1 MATIEKLFN
10 FEERQQAQDILGQKE
25 DLGFGALMP
34 QGYGAIGAG
43 VNKLGR
49 NIFGNNDPVLKERAA
64 IEGALLETQNEL
76 TPEQMA
82 DPSVLY
88 PTMMAKL
95 KNLNVNPKMVLGLQQ
110 IMQDQLA
117 TKSTAEYNNLYK
129 MSTVRLAESDAERKK
144 TENEEKARTKRET
157 IINREFEILKK
168 GDSLLRQVISNESKG
183 LINNL
188 ESSEQKR
195 LVSLVENRAKEIY
208 LNDFEVKSI
217 SEAMTKAANEIMP
230 NVKEIDEAGP
240 VFLNKNK
247 FEYITPVESTTSPVD
262 LDKVNELVS
271 GKYNPKIGN

>member
-1 MATIEKLFN
+1 L
-10 FEERQQAQDILGQKE
+10 
-25 DLGFGALMP
+25 
-34 QGYGAIGAG
+34 
-43 VNKLGR
+43 
-49 NIFGNNDPVLKERAA
+49 
-64 IEGALLETQNEL
+64 
-76 TPEQMA
+76 
-82 DPSVLY
+82 
-88 PTMMAKL
+88 L
-95 KNLNVNPKMVLGLQQ
+95 KNEA
-110 IMQDQLA
+110 D
-117 TKSTAEYNNLYK
+117 
-129 MSTVRLAESDAERKK
+129 RKK

-230 NVKEIDEAGP
+230 NVKEIDEFGP

-247 FEYITPVESTTSPVD
+247 FEYITPVESATSVNTD
-262 LDKVNELVS
+262 LLNEKL
-271 GKYNPKIGN
+271 KNYQPKTGN

>member
-25 DLGFGALMP
+25 DASFGSLMP
-34 QGYGAIGAG
+34 KGYGAIGAG

-110 IMQDQLA
+110 IMQDQIA
-117 TKSTAEYNNLYK
+117 TKTTAEGNQAYK
-129 MSTVRLAESDAERKK
+129 QLTVNAALSDQERKK

-188 ESSEQKR
+188 ESSEEKR

-217 SEAMTKAANEIMP
+217 SEAMTRAANEIMP

-247 FEYITPVESTTSPVD
+247 FEYITPVESTTSVNTD
-262 LDKVNELVS
+262 LLNEKL
-271 GKYNPKIGN
+271 KNYQPKTGN

>member
-1 MATIEKLFN
+1 MATTIEKLFN

-34 QGYGAIGAG
+34 KGYGAIGAG
-43 VNKLGR
+43 VNMLGR

-88 PTMMAKL
+88 PTRMAKL

-129 MSTVRLAESDAERKK
+129 MSTVRLAEEEADRKK

-230 NVKEIDEAGP
+230 NVKEIDEFGP

-247 FEYITPVESTTSPVD
+247 FEYITPVESATSVNTD
-262 LDKVNELVS
+262 LLNEKL
-271 GKYNPKIGN
+271 KNYQPKTGN

>member
-25 DLGFGALMP
+25 DASFGSLMP
-34 QGYGAIGAG
+34 TGYGAIGAG

-110 IMQDQLA
+110 IMQDQIA
-117 TKSTAEYNNLYK
+117 TKTTAEGNQAYK
-129 MSTVRLAESDAERKK
+129 QLTVNAARDAAEAKKLENERKLVEKKNTTLIKSFK
-144 TENEEKARTKRET
+144 TPIDEGHRLVTDYISQAFPDLDGKPQRELFNK
-157 IINREFEILKK
+157 IQNDAGELY
-168 GDSLLRQVISNESKG
+168 
-183 LINNL
+183 INNDI
-188 ESSEQKR
+188 
-195 LVSLVENRAKEIY
+195 SLSQAIATAGANLKDKY
-208 LNDFEVKSI
+208 DFENKWFKSDKLTPKDVVSTDTSI
-217 SEAMTKAANEIMP
+217 NTDLLNE
-230 NVKEIDEAGP
+230 K
-240 VFLNKNK
+240 LKN
-247 FEYITPVESTTSPVD
+247 YQ
-262 LDKVNELVS
+262 
-271 GKYNPKIGN
+271 PKTGN

>member
-34 QGYGAIGAG
+34 KGYGAIGAG

-129 MSTVRLAESDAERKK
+129 MSTVKLAESEADRKK

-168 GDSLLRQVISNESKG
+168 GESLLRQVISNESKG

-188 ESSEQKR
+188 ESSEEKR

-230 NVKEIDEAGP
+230 NIKEIDEFGP
-240 VFLNKNK
+240 VFFNKNK

>member
-34 QGYGAIGAG
+34 KGYGAIGAG
-43 VNKLGR
+43 VNMLGR

-129 MSTVRLAESDAERKK
+129 MSTVRLAEEEADRKK

-230 NVKEIDEAGP
+230 NVKEIDEFGP

-247 FEYITPVESTTSPVD
+247 FEYITPVESTTSVNTD
-262 LDKVNELVS
+262 LLNEKL
-271 GKYNPKIGN
+271 KNYQPKTGN

>member
-34 QGYGAIGAG
+34 TGYGAIGAG

-129 MSTVRLAESDAERKK
+129 MSTVRLAENEADRKK

-230 NVKEIDEAGP
+230 NVKEIDEFGP

-247 FEYITPVESTTSPVD
+247 FEYITPVESATSVNTD
-262 LDKVNELVS
+262 LLNEKL
-271 GKYNPKIGN
+271 KNYQPKTGN

>member
-1 MATIEKLFN
+1 
-10 FEERQQAQDILGQKE
+10 
-25 DLGFGALMP
+25 
-34 QGYGAIGAG
+34 
-43 VNKLGR
+43 
-49 NIFGNNDPVLKERAA
+49 
-64 IEGALLETQNEL
+64 
-76 TPEQMA
+76 
-82 DPSVLY
+82 
-88 PTMMAKL
+88 
-95 KNLNVNPKMVLGLQQ
+95 
-110 IMQDQLA
+110 
-117 TKSTAEYNNLYK
+117 
-129 MSTVRLAESDAERKK
+129 MSTVKLAEDEADRKK

-230 NVKEIDEAGP
+230 NVKEIDEFGP

-247 FEYITPVESTTSPVD
+247 FEYITPVESATSVNTD
-262 LDKVNELVS
+262 LLNEKL
-271 GKYNPKIGN
+271 KNYQPKTGN

>member
-34 QGYGAIGAG
+34 KGYGAIGAG
-43 VNKLGR
+43 VNMLGR

-129 MSTVRLAESDAERKK
+129 MSTVRLAEE
-144 TENEEKARTKRET
+144 
-157 IINREFEILKK
+157 
-168 GDSLLRQVISNESKG
+168 
-183 LINNL
+183 
-188 ESSEQKR
+188 
-195 LVSLVENRAKEIY
+195 
-208 LNDFEVKSI
+208 
-217 SEAMTKAANEIMP
+217 
-230 NVKEIDEAGP
+230 
-240 VFLNKNK
+240 
-247 FEYITPVESTTSPVD
+247 
-262 LDKVNELVS
+262 
-271 GKYNPKIGN
+271 

>member
-34 QGYGAIGAG
+34 KGYGAIGAG
-43 VNKLGR
+43 VNMLGR

-129 MSTVRLAESDAERKK
+129 MSTVRLAENEADRKK

-230 NVKEIDEAGP
+230 NVKEIDEFGP

-247 FEYITPVESTTSPVD
+247 FEYITPVESATSVNTD
-262 LDKVNELVS
+262 LLNEKL
-271 GKYNPKIGN
+271 KNYQPKTGN

>member
-25 DLGFGALMP
+25 DASFGSLMP
-34 QGYGAIGAG
+34 KGYGAIGAG

-110 IMQDQLA
+110 IMQDQIA
-117 TKSTAEYNNLYK
+117 TKTTAEGNQAYKQLTVNAARDAAETKKLANERGLVEKKNTTLIKSFKTPLDEGHRLVTDYISQAFPDLDGKPQRELFNKIQNDAGELYINNDISLSQAIATAGANLKDKYNFENK
-129 MSTVRLAESDAERKK
+129 WFESDKLTPK
-144 TENEEKARTKRET
+144 DVVSTDTSINTDLLNEK
-157 IINREFEILKK
+157 LKNY
-168 GDSLLRQVISNESKG
+168 LSK
-183 LINNL
+183 
-188 ESSEQKR
+188 
-195 LVSLVENRAKEIY
+195 
-208 LNDFEVKSI
+208 
-217 SEAMTKAANEIMP
+217 
-230 NVKEIDEAGP
+230 
-240 VFLNKNK
+240 
-247 FEYITPVESTTSPVD
+247 
-262 LDKVNELVS
+262 
-271 GKYNPKIGN
+271 NPTLPKDPQ